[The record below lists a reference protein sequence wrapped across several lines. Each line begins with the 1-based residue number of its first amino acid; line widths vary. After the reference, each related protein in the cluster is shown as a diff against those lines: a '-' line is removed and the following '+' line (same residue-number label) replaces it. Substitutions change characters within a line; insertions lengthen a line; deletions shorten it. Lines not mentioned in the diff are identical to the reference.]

1 MPGRSTTDAIHAIR
15 QMSEKYRKK
24 NKKLHMVFLDLEK
37 AFDRIPTKL
46 IWWAL
51 RHKKVPEKYIRI
63 IQDMYMGH
71 TTMVRSTTGTS
82 AGFTI
87 AEGVHQGSALSP
99 LLFIT
104 VIDVLARSIPQTV
117 PWNMI
122 FADDIVILAE
132 SKDEMKER
140 LVNWINILETHGLKV
155 NREKTEYMVIGGDET
170 ESIDIND
177 WQISAIESCK
187 YLGSTIQTNGTIEKE
202 IKSKINQGWLKWR
215 SLSGVLFD
223 KRIPHKLKGKIYSS
237 IVQPTILYSSETW
250 PTKES
255 DEGSLQTMKM
265 RMLRMIAGVTRKDK
279 VRSTRI
285 LNSLKVV
292 PIQTKLMVNRLRWY
306 GHTMRRPMNYIGN
319 KVESLEVMG
328 KRKRGRP
335 KLQWGHKVRANIKK
349 YKIDKRDCMNN
360 IKWRKRLKELTT
372 RKGES

>member
-1 MPGRSTTDAIHAIR
+1 
-15 QMSEKYRKK
+15 
-24 NKKLHMVFLDLEK
+24 
-37 AFDRIPTKL
+37 
-46 IWWAL
+46 
-51 RHKKVPEKYIRI
+51 
-63 IQDMYMGH
+63 
-71 TTMVRSTTGTS
+71 
-82 AGFTI
+82 
-87 AEGVHQGSALSP
+87 
-99 LLFIT
+99 
-104 VIDVLARSIPQTV
+104 
-117 PWNMI
+117 
-122 FADDIVILAE
+122 
-132 SKDEMKER
+132 
-140 LVNWINILETHGLKV
+140 
-155 NREKTEYMVIGGDET
+155 MVIGRDET

-223 KRIPHKLKGKIYSS
+223 KRIPYKLKGKIYSS

-255 DEGSLQTMKM
+255 DERSLLTMEM

-279 VRSTRI
+279 VRITRI

-292 PIQTKLMVNRLRWY
+292 PIKTKLIINRLRWY

-360 IKWRKRLKELTT
+360 IKWREMLKELTT